1 MTTPT
6 FIVHPTDVSAV
17 SEGAFH
23 HALKLALAARCRLG
37 LVHVHGYDAQE
48 TPDLETFPRVRETL
62 ERWGLLP
69 DGAPQAEV
77 ARKLGVSVSK
87 GEVLAMDP
95 EQGLAKMLQNE
106 HAALIVLGTRG
117 LTGLHRLFEHSFSE
131 HLARA
136 AKKPC
141 LFIPAGSDGF
151 VSGADG
157 SVSLKNLLLPVTD
170 DPDPTAAIVLAQ
182 LLRGLLQQ
190 ETQLHLLHVGS
201 ADSMPDIPALKGLD
215 ANQILR
221 KGPVEETIVRVAEE
235 IDADLIVMATAGHKG
250 FLDALRGSSTE
261 EVLRKW
267 RKPLLAVPAG
277 EEDGA

>member
-1 MTTPT
+1 MATPT
-6 FIVHPTDVSAV
+6 FIVHPTDLSAV

-48 TPDLETFPRVRETL
+48 TPDLETFPKVRETL

-77 ARKLGVSVSK
+77 AEKLGVSVSK

-95 EQGLAKMLQNE
+95 EHGLARMLQSEN
-106 HAALIVLGTRG
+106 AALIVLGTRG

-136 AKKPC
+136 AKIPA
-141 LFIPAGSDGF
+141 LFIPAGVEGF
-151 VSGADG
+151 VNGEDG
-157 SVSLKNLLLPVTD
+157 SVRLKNILLPVTD
-170 DPDPTAAIVLAQ
+170 DPDPTAAIVMARLV
-182 LLRGLLQQ
+182 RGLLKQ
-190 ETQLHLLHVGS
+190 ETQLHVLHVGS
-201 ADSMPDIPALKGLD
+201 LDSMPVIPAVQD
-215 ANQILR
+215 THEILR
-221 KGPVEETIVRVAEE
+221 KGPVEETIVEVAEE

-267 RKPLLAVPAG
+267 RRPLLAVPAG
-277 EEDGA
+277 DEDDAA